1 MSSVKA
7 YIWGIRYGFR
17 AKEALFPERARV
29 NVEDLAE
36 YNEAVQLFTEE
47 KDLLFRNARKD
58 FYYLTKANRK
68 LMYSLVISDHQDIA
82 GRRSYLVFSIVIP
95 EGKQIGQDVTA
106 LLKKLRDLYKE
117 KNADYAVD
125 RNLFTQTH
133 IDEILQG
140 LVLVNGN
147 PPRIGASSVILFE
160 DEALLSRELGKYTGN
175 EVYFIPENSNPEII
189 TQLNFRSEKLT
200 SYNAKQSTSAT
211 ATAEWNIA
219 NKNTQS
225 LKILSYQEEFKA
237 ELDQLNLSKSHHP
250 TRALELLRLN
260 PDLKQSVPDSIY
272 QQLLKRQ
279 NDMLHA
285 DKDKKASDVKYVID
299 KARKNNWQSDFFEL
313 EKLEP
318 FEDLLTQEQKVEV
331 SQWRNASDERKTF
344 QLKNNVH
351 ALYKDLKKSPKSH
364 ITSRLR
370 EYEEQTDSL
379 LHAISA
385 LPEGRKKVIVE
396 LPEYRYIKSKKWI
409 PKKRPIAFIAVA
421 TIMLLGAGFGIY
433 FWMTTASE
441 AAAKQ
446 ASIDNA
452 DDDKDGKK
460 NISDTERNTLWLS
473 DTSKYKLSNYVTADG
488 TLDRIKVDNLCN
500 CFAVPDSTERAKI
513 KCKDNAEY
521 FVFEGKLWH
530 YDEASNRFY
539 DKDST
544 PVKNGNNAITRH
556 HDKLTKVNSKSES
569 TTSNGTTEVTF
580 KNVKYTVRE
589 EFKNLTTAN
598 GIKMPYM
605 KDFVDY
611 RYFSKK
617 WETRPSSGVGPWKL
631 AEDENVRFVLGQIG
645 KKVSTGTK
653 PTTEKNE
660 IGDKTVKPSDVGAKD
675 NSDTGNAADKFYLG
689 YCEDGEPTKLF
700 KDVIRNERVKI
711 ENYTGSPETK
721 KGKSAKTKIDK
732 FLKNNRQ

>member
-29 NVEDLAE
+29 NGEDLAE

-160 DEALLSRELGKYTGN
+160 DEALLSTELGKYTGN

-189 TQLNFRSEKLT
+189 AQLNLRTEKLT
-200 SYNAKQSTSAT
+200 SYNAKPSTSTT

-219 NKNTQS
+219 NKNSQS
-225 LKILSYQEEFKA
+225 SKTLSYQEEFKA

-285 DKDKKASDVKYVID
+285 DKDKKASDVKYLID

-313 EKLEP
+313 EKLAP
-318 FEDLLTQEQKVEV
+318 FEDLLTQEQKVDV

-409 PKKRPIAFIAVA
+409 PKKRPVAFIAVA
-421 TIMLLGAGFGIY
+421 SVLLIGATFGVIY
-433 FWMTTASE
+433 GLQAVSE
-441 AAAKQ
+441 ENDKHK
-446 ASIDNA
+446 NA
-452 DDDKDGKK
+452 DYDNDNVPDQ
-460 NISDTERNTLWLS
+460 IDAEDSTVWLS
-473 DTSKYKLSNYVTADG
+473 DTTTYKLRDYVNTADG
-488 TLDRIKVDNLCN
+488 TLDSIKVDSELCN
-500 CFAVPDSTERAKI
+500 CFKIPDITERAKI
-513 KCKDNAEY
+513 KCKDNSEY
-521 FVFEGKLWH
+521 FVFKGKLWH
-530 YDEASNRFY
+530 YDDGKNIFYDSENIENKSKDIRTYHDSIIASDKSNPKLSEASNSGNVQVAYKGSKYIVSGKLTSDKGVEYNKRDYRFNSGEWEMRVKTGTGSWEKAD
-539 DKDST
+539 DKD
-544 PVKNGNNAITRH
+544 ITY
-556 HDKLTKVNSKSES
+556 LLSK
-569 TTSNGTTEVTF
+569 
-580 KNVKYTVRE
+580 
-589 EFKNLTTAN
+589 
-598 GIKMPYM
+598 
-605 KDFVDY
+605 
-611 RYFSKK
+611 
-617 WETRPSSGVGPWKL
+617 
-631 AEDENVRFVLGQIG
+631 IG
-645 KKVSTGTK
+645 KKLDVKTVVIPKAETKEVLETK
-653 PTTEKNE
+653 PDSKPTETS
-660 IGDKTVKPSDVGAKD
+660 GSA
-675 NSDTGNAADKFYLG
+675 NAADDFYLG
-689 YCEDGEPTKLF
+689 YCKNNDPINLRKNKICKEKKTIEDYKGVPK
-700 KDVIRNERVKI
+700 
-711 ENYTGSPETK
+711 TK
-721 KGKSAKTKIDK
+721 KGIAAKENIDK
-732 FLKNNRQ
+732 YIEDNCN